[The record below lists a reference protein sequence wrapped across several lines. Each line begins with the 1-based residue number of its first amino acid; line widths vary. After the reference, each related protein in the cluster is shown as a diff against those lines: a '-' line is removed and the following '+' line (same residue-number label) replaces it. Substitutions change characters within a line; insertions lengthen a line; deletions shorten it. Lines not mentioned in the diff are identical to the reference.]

1 MGFGDDDFD
10 DIGNDDDRFN
20 FHDSY
25 LLLTI
30 LMMLYTRLVSGLGLL
45 YTALDLEKTL

>member
-10 DIGNDDDRFN
+10 DIVNDDDRFN
-20 FHDSY
+20 FHDLY

-30 LMMLYTRLVSGLGLL
+30 LMMMIML
-45 YTALDLEKTL
+45 KTPGW